1 MNIQKIIGPFTR
13 SGFFTLS
20 GLFVILVSFVWIEP
34 ALAQITP
41 HEAIV
46 QMRKGINLGNTHE
59 PPTEAGW
66 NNPKAQ
72 EYYFDLYKQAGFN
85 FVRIPVRWDNY
96 TGKSAPYKVSET
108 WLNRIGEVLDWG
120 LSRGLFIIV
129 NSHHDEWI
137 MQNYSSQVNRDR
149 FDSIWSQI
157 ATRFKDKPDR
167 LIFEIMNEPNG
178 PITREQN
185 DEMHRRVLS
194 IIRKTNPAR
203 LVVFQGNNWGGS
215 NELLQ
220 AAIPNDKYVIGSFH
234 SYDPYNFGLQGQ
246 GTWGTSADYNMLRL
260 KFISVKDWSV
270 KNNIPVLLGEFGSL
284 SSCEYNSRMKHYRAY
299 VDFAREYGFAPAAWD
314 DGGNF
319 RIMNREERSWNELKD
334 ILIHC
339 TQKSPGN
346 PNLRL
351 YKDSI
356 IAVLWNNLTPGAD
369 SIVVERRTAS
379 SSYRKVATFYG
390 DSTRFF
396 DVKPFMNQ
404 HYHYR
409 IISHFP
415 GGEEAYSAPQRIFFP
430 AWVKPVRTP
439 FLGYALPIPG
449 IVQAEDFDKGGQ
461 EFTFFDTGTSNIAGA
476 YRPNEEVD
484 IYDRNGTGFH
494 IGNAMPGEWYEY
506 TVDVKT
512 AGKYQAG
519 FQLASLMGGGK
530 FQVKI
535 GKVVSDTLRA
545 PRTNSWLTTQK
556 VTTTLL
562 LEAGV
567 QIMRFSV
574 ISDPLFN
581 IDYYSLDLATSIDPI
596 VEFPHDKAL
605 VYFIDRNKDIIISRN
620 LDTPC
625 VIRVVNMNGAVIRTI
640 RADEKHIRLPSY
652 GIKQGLYIVQMVSE
666 STQSSYKVIVR

>member
-1 MNIQKIIGPFTR
+1 MSISLNRI
-13 SGFFTLS
+13 
-20 GLFVILVSFVWIEP
+20 LFEIYPKNNLTGYFIFILLIFLAFP
-34 ALAQITP
+34 AASQITP
-41 HEAIV
+41 HEAIAR
-46 QMRKGINLGNTHE
+46 MRKGINLGNTHE
-59 PPTEAGW
+59 APTEASW

-72 EYYFDLYKQAGFN
+72 EYYFDLYKEAGFD

-96 TGKSAPYKVSET
+96 TGKTAPYKVSEA
-108 WLNRIGEVLDWG
+108 WLNRIEEVLDWG

-137 MQNYSSQVNRDR
+137 MQNYTSQVNRDR

-157 ATRFKDKPDR
+157 ATRYKDKSER

-178 PITREQN
+178 PITKAQN

-194 IIRKTNPAR
+194 IIRKTNPTR

-220 AAIPNDKYVIGSFH
+220 AAIPDDKYVIGSFH

-246 GTWGTSADYNMLRL
+246 GTWGTSADYNTLRL
-260 KFISVKDWSV
+260 KFMSVKDWSV

-299 VDFAREYGFAPAAWD
+299 VDFSREYGFAPAAWD

-319 RIMNREERSWNELKD
+319 RILNREQRNWNELKD

-339 TQKSPGN
+339 TEKSPGN
-346 PNLRL
+346 PNVRL
-351 YKDSI
+351 YQDSI
-356 IAVLWNNLTPGAD
+356 IAVTWSNLKQGAD
-369 SIVVERRTAS
+369 SIRIERRTTS
-379 SSYRKVATFYG
+379 SGYATVARFYG

-404 HYHYR
+404 YYHYR

-415 GGEEAYSAPQRIFFP
+415 GGEVAYSAPQRIFFP
-430 AWVKPVRTP
+430 TWVKPVRKP
-439 FLGYALPIPG
+439 FHGYALPIPG
-449 IVQAEDFDKGGQ
+449 IIQAEDFDKGGQ
-461 EFTFFDTGTSNIAGA
+461 GFTFYDTGTSNIAGA

-506 TVDVKT
+506 SVDVKT
-512 AGKYQAG
+512 TGKYEVG
-519 FQLASLMGGGK
+519 FYLASLMGGGK

-535 GKVVSDTLRA
+535 GNVVSDTLKA
-545 PRTNSWLTTQK
+545 PRTNSWMTTQK
-556 VTTTLL
+556 VSTTMY
-562 LEAGV
+562 LEEGEH
-567 QIMRFSV
+567 IMRFSV
-574 ISDPLFN
+574 IADPLFN
-581 IDYYSLDLATSIDPI
+581 IDYYTFDLATSTDHGFVKPGNEAMI
-596 VEFPHDKAL
+596 
-605 VYFIDRNKDIIISRN
+605 YFDNRKKEINILRNMEIPCQVRII
-620 LDTPC
+620 
-625 VIRVVNMNGAVIRTI
+625 NMNGAVLQSSWI
-640 RADEKHIRLPSY
+640 ADKHSRVSSSGLKP
-652 GIKQGLYIVQMVSE
+652 GLYIVQLVSE
-666 STQSSYKVIVR
+666 SMQSSEKIIVW

>member
-1 MNIQKIIGPFTR
+1 MSININRRKFKIYPKNNLTGYIIFILLIC
-13 SGFFTLS
+13 LS
-20 GLFVILVSFVWIEP
+20 SPITS
-34 ALAQITP
+34 QITP
-41 HEAIV
+41 HEAIAR
-46 QMRKGINLGNTHE
+46 MRKGINLGNTHE
-59 PPTEAGW
+59 APTEASW

-72 EYYFDLYKQAGFN
+72 EYYFDLYKEAGFD

-96 TGKSAPYKVSET
+96 TGKTAPYKVSEA
-108 WLNRIGEVLDWG
+108 WLNRIEEVLDWG

-137 MQNYSSQVNRDR
+137 MQNYTSQVNRDR

-157 ATRFKDKPDR
+157 ATRFKDKPER

-178 PITREQN
+178 PITKAQN

-194 IIRKTNPAR
+194 IIRKTNPTR

-220 AAIPNDKYVIGSFH
+220 AAIPDDKYVIGSFH

-246 GTWGTSADYNMLRL
+246 GTWGTSADYNTLRL
-260 KFISVKDWSV
+260 KFMGVKDWSV

-319 RIMNREERSWNELKD
+319 RILNREQRNWNELKD

-339 TQKSPGN
+339 TDKSPGN
-346 PNLRL
+346 PNVRL
-351 YKDSI
+351 YQDSI
-356 IAVLWNNLTPGAD
+356 IAVTWSNLKQGAD
-369 SIVVERRTAS
+369 SIRIERRTTS
-379 SSYRKVATFYG
+379 SGYATVARFNG

-404 HYHYR
+404 YYHYR

-415 GGEEAYSAPQRIFFP
+415 GGEVAYSAPQRIFFP
-430 AWVKPVRTP
+430 TWVKPVRKP
-439 FLGYALPIPG
+439 FHGYALPIPG
-449 IVQAEDFDKGGQ
+449 IIQAEDFDKGGQ
-461 EFTFFDTGTSNIAGA
+461 GFTFYDTGTSNIAGA

-506 TVDVKT
+506 SVDVKT
-512 AGKYQAG
+512 TGKYEVG
-519 FQLASLMGGGK
+519 FHLASLMGGGK

-535 GKVVSDTLRA
+535 GNVVSDTLKA
-545 PRTNSWLTTQK
+545 PRTNSWMTTQK
-556 VTTTLL
+556 VSTTMY
-562 LEAGV
+562 LEEGEH
-567 QIMRFSV
+567 IMRFSV
-574 ISDPLFN
+574 IADPLFN
-581 IDYYSLDLATSIDPI
+581 IDYYTFDLATSTDHG
-596 VEFPHDKAL
+596 FDKPGNKAMI
-605 VYFIDRNKDIIISRN
+605 YFDNRKKEINILRNMEI
-620 LDTPC
+620 PC
-625 VIRVVNMNGAVIRTI
+625 QVRIMNMNGAVLQSRWI
-640 RADEKHIRLPSY
+640 ADKHSRVSSSGLKP
-652 GIKQGLYIVQMVSE
+652 GLYIVQLVSE
-666 STQSSYKVIVR
+666 SMQSSEKIIVW